1 MFEYLVN
8 KVCKYIPPKS
18 IERCLPGFILK
29 IGDTQ
34 NFKIIQNSAGC
45 QSTPLFRATNS
56 YKFMHSGKRLLIIW
70 AFDRKIIARVHIK
83 TRKHKI
89 VKRNIFLIREYKTVL
104 DVEVHRFAE

>member
-1 MFEYLVN
+1 MLARVHIKDRKHTKFKKEHIFN
-8 KVCKYIPPKS
+8 K
-18 IERCLPGFILK
+18 R
-29 IGDTQ
+29 
-34 NFKIIQNSAGC
+34 IQNSAGC

-89 VKRNIFLIREYKTVL
+89 LKRNIFSIREYKTVL